1 MIPNIL
7 TILRIASAPILVIIL
22 LSNEMNMVILGLV
35 IFIISSITD
44 FLDGY
49 LARSFNQLS
58 KLGKILDP
66 IADKLLITCALI
78 SLISNNIIQDIHV
91 IAATLIIIREIF
103 ISGLREYIRG
113 SVLKVTFLAKVKTTV
128 QMIAIILLIP
138 SEVVEFNFDLQIVGL
153 FFLSPP
159 PEYFVLPAP
168 YIYIMTISMV
178 SLFSLSSPLPHL
190 AKAGFT
196 RKVKTINTVKIIK

>member
-7 TILRIASAPILVIIL
+7 TILRIASAPILVVVL
-22 LSNEMNMVILGLV
+22 LSNEINMVILGLI

-113 SVLKVTFLAKVKTTV
+113 NVLKVTFLAKVKTTI

-138 SEVVEFNFDLQIVGL
+138 SEVLELNFDLQILGL
-153 FFLSPP
+153 LFLWMSSILSLITA
-159 PEYFVLPAP
+159 YQYVK
-168 YIYIMTISMV
+168 V
-178 SLFSLSSPLPHL
+178 SITSNDL
-190 AKAGFT
+190 
-196 RKVKTINTVKIIK
+196 

>member
-7 TILRIASAPILVIIL
+7 TILRIASAPILVLVL
-22 LSNEMNMVILGLV
+22 LSSETNMVILGLV
-35 IFIISSITD
+35 IFILSSITD

-49 LARSFNQLS
+49 LARSFNQSS

-103 ISGLREYIRG
+103 ISGLREYIKG
-113 SVLKVTFLAKVKTTV
+113 NILKVTFLAKVKTTV
-128 QMIAIILLIP
+128 QMVSIIILIP
-138 SEVVEFNFDLQIVGL
+138 STLFELNFDLNYLGIL
-153 FFLSPP
+153 LLWLSSFLSLLTA
-159 PEYFVLPAP
+159 YQ
-168 YIYIMTISMV
+168 YIKIS
-178 SLFSLSSPLPHL
+178 
-190 AKAGFT
+190 
-196 RKVKTINTVKIIK
+196 INNDIL

>member
-7 TILRIASAPILVIIL
+7 TILRIASAPILVLVL
-22 LSNEMNMVILGLV
+22 LSSETNMVILGLV
-35 IFIISSITD
+35 IFILSSVTD

-49 LARSFNQLS
+49 LARSFNQSS

-103 ISGLREYIRG
+103 ISGLREYIKG
-113 SVLKVTFLAKVKTTV
+113 NILKVTFLAKVKTTV
-128 QMIAIILLIP
+128 QMVSIIILIP
-138 SEVVEFNFDLQIVGL
+138 STLFELNFDLNYLGIL
-153 FFLSPP
+153 LLWLSSFLSLLTA
-159 PEYFVLPAP
+159 YQ
-168 YIYIMTISMV
+168 YIKV
-178 SLFSLSSPLPHL
+178 S
-190 AKAGFT
+190 
-196 RKVKTINTVKIIK
+196 INNDIL

>member
-7 TILRIASAPILVIIL
+7 TILRITSAPILVVVL
-22 LSNEMNMVILGLV
+22 LSNEINMVILGLI

-113 SVLKVTFLAKVKTTV
+113 NVLKVTFLAKVKTTI

-138 SEVVEFNFDLQIVGL
+138 SEVLELNFDLQILGL
-153 FFLSPP
+153 LFLWMSSI
-159 PEYFVLPAP
+159 L
-168 YIYIMTISMV
+168 
-178 SLFSLSSPLPHL
+178 SLTT
-190 AKAGFT
+190 AYQY
-196 RKVKTINTVKIIK
+196 VKISITSNDL

>member
-35 IFIISSITD
+35 IFIVSSITD

-66 IADKLLITCALI
+66 IADKLLIVFVLI
-78 SLISNNIIQDIHV
+78 GLSINLDSFLIGFISAVIIS
-91 IAATLIIIREIF
+91 REIWVAA
-103 ISGLREYIRG
+103 LRDINSRNNQ
-113 SVLKVTFLAKVKTTV
+113 SDKTRVTFLAKTKTAI
-128 QMIAIILLIP
+128 QMLAILMYLFGLTINNMM
-138 SEVVEFNFDLQIVGL
+138 VL
-153 FFLSPP
+153 FFADI
-159 PEYFVLPAP
+159 VLIIALLVTIQTGFQ
-168 YIYIMTISMV
+168 YTIST
-178 SLFSLSSPLPHL
+178 F
-190 AKAGFT
+190 K
-196 RKVKTINTVKIIK
+196 K

>member
-7 TILRIASAPILVIIL
+7 TILRITSAPILVVVL
-22 LSNEMNMVILGLV
+22 LFNEINMVILGLI
-35 IFIISSITD
+35 IFIVSSITD

-113 SVLKVTFLAKVKTTV
+113 NVLKVTFLAKVKTTI

-138 SEVVEFNFDLQIVGL
+138 SEVLELNFDLQIIGL
-153 FFLSPP
+153 LFLW
-159 PEYFVLPAP
+159 
-168 YIYIMTISMV
+168 
-178 SLFSLSSPLPHL
+178 LSSILSL
-190 AKAGFT
+190 ITAYQYV
-196 RKVKTINTVKIIK
+196 KVSITSNDL